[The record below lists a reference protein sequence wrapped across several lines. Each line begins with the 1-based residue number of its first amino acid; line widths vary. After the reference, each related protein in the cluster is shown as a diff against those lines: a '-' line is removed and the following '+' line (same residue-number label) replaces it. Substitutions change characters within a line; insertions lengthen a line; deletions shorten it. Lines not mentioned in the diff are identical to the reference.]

1 MSITLSSLLKDTLDS
16 LYKVT
21 LFCIPIVLTPCEFA
35 DNIIYGSM

>member
-1 MSITLSSLLKDTLDS
+1 MSIALSSLLKDTQDS
-16 LYKVT
+16 LYEVT